1 MVPARTWKPRI
12 SARGAGPRVVPLALT
27 VFVVACG
34 GVSASATRSAPGS
47 GSGSASAVAGSAPA
61 GSAVSAAT
69 RIGDWPTFGYDSARS
84 GAAPASSITAA
95 NAGLL
100 TRRTV
105 RIDGVADSAAVE
117 LHAVTVN
124 GRLHDVIVVDT
135 TYGRTI
141 AIDPATGRRLWEFYP
156 RAVNSNPGYFQ
167 VTTST
172 PTVDPNR
179 RYVYSASPNGVIHK
193 LSVATGRQ
201 VWARG
206 ITFDPVHE
214 KVASAL
220 SVSGR
225 YVVAE
230 TGGYYGDA
238 PPYDGHVVMIDRGS
252 GRIAHVWNSECSHR
266 HRLIR
271 AASCPVTNTQGDDA
285 IWGRAGA
292 VIEPGTG
299 RILVATGNGPFD
311 GHTAWGDSVLEL
323 TPDASRLLHNWTP
336 TNQAALSRADLDVGS
351 TSPALLPVYHGLH
364 LAVQGGKDSRL
375 ALLNVARLD
384 GTAGPAS
391 ARTGGELQTLVA
403 PGDDIVY
410 TAPAVATIG
419 ANVYVFV
426 ATQSA
431 TAAYQVVGGSSPRLH
446 QVWQN
451 GPGGTSPVLSGGL
464 LYVYDEQNGAL
475 KIRDP
480 LTGAQI
486 RSLPVPTGHWN
497 SPIVVGGRVILP
509 TGSYHSQAASSTI
522 AIYHLPGR

>member
-1 MVPARTWKPRI
+1 MGPARTWTKRI
-12 SARGAGPRVVPLALT
+12 SARGVGRRALLLALT
-27 VFVVACG
+27 AFVVACG
-34 GVSASATRSAPGS
+34 GVSANATS
-47 GSGSASAVAGSAPA
+47 SAPA
-61 GSAVSAAT
+61 GAAAASASSGAT
-69 RIGDWPTFGYDSARS
+69 VPTGDWPTFGYDSARS
-84 GAAPASSITAA
+84 GAAPASGITAA
-95 NAGLL
+95 NARRL
-100 TRRTV
+100 TLRSV
-105 RIDGVADSAAVE
+105 RIDGVADTAAVE
-117 LHAVTVN
+117 LHAVMVN
-124 GRLHDVIVVDT
+124 GRRHDVIVVDT

-156 RAVNSNPGYFQ
+156 RAVNSTPGYPQ
-167 VTTST
+167 VATST
-172 PTVDPNR
+172 PTVDPSR

-193 LSVATGRQ
+193 LSVATGHQ
-201 VWARG
+201 VWARS
-206 ITFDPVHE
+206 ITFDALHE
-214 KVASAL
+214 KLASAL
-220 SVSGR
+220 SVSGA

-230 TGGYYGDA
+230 TGGYYGDT
-238 PPYDGHVVMIDRGS
+238 PPYDGHVVMIDRAS
-252 GRIAHVWNSECSHR
+252 GRIAHVWNSECSNQ

-271 AASCPVTNTQGDDA
+271 AASCPVTNTRGDNA

-311 GHTAWGDSVLEL
+311 GHTNWGDSVLEL
-323 TPDASRLLHNWTP
+323 TPNATRLLHNWTP
-336 TNQAALSRADLDVGS
+336 ANQAALSHMDADVGS
-351 TSPALLPVYHGLH
+351 TSPTLLPVYHGFH

-391 ARTGGELQTLVA
+391 GRTGGELQTLLA
-403 PGDDIVY
+403 PGGDLVY
-410 TAPAVATIG
+410 TAPAAATIG
-419 ANVYVFV
+419 SNIYVFA
-426 ATQSA
+426 ATESA
-431 TAAYQVVGGSSPRLH
+431 TAAYQVVGGSHPQLH

-451 GPGGTSPVLSGGL
+451 STGGTSPVLSGGL

-497 SPIVVGGRVILP
+497 SPIVVGGRIILP
-509 TGSYHSQAASSTI
+509 TGTYHSQAASSTI